1 MPMESTKPPPTKG
14 RPATTPLD
22 DGPTTHQPDT
32 TTSSGQS
39 TERRFDKFGWLRTV
53 YATPEFK
60 DGEKAVLAFVAVFS
74 VMTGCTTFCVRQETL
89 AEHCGVSKST
99 VNRALRRGK
108 NLGYLAVSRRRKSGS
123 GCHGADELRLA
134 LPKSHVKLTTDS
146 EKSDVKLTTNS
157 GQSHVQLTTDSA
169 KSHVNLTSEHIEER
183 TRQVF
188 KENSS
193 LKEAGAASTVRPAPE
208 SQRPPPICSKHPD
221 GPDHDEPCRACKRWR
236 EWREQEQ
243 ARTAESQRQEP
254 RARSAV
260 RDACCLCD
268 EAGWLLGDDG
278 GATNRKCTH
287 EGKSRRT
294 A

>member
-1 MPMESTKPPPTKG
+1 MESTKPPPTKG

-39 TERRFDKFGWLRTV
+39 TERRFD
-53 YATPEFK
+53 
-60 DGEKAVLAFVAVFS
+60 KAVLAFVAVFS

-146 EKSDVKLTTNS
+146 EKSD
-157 GQSHVQLTTDSA
+157 VQLTTDSA